1 MGQKT
6 MKFSTLDGDVIEVA
20 FTGSAVQDGEITPAA
35 HPVVLQMDGAAD
47 KYEPAKPTT
56 ASVTCMVDGLQLLD
70 IYTRDGVAVTITN
83 STTGSI
89 LFKGYVTPNT
99 LDQQL
104 AGINDSVTIECV
116 DCLGWG
122 MYTLYEKVNGTFG
135 SFKTL
140 TLAEACLHIASLIGI
155 SDVRLGCHI
164 SIQSRSGYSSTEHY
178 EKMTLSESYFFSSQ
192 TPEVINDGVDY
203 RPLAMNCYEALEMI
217 AESLRS
223 AWVQVGDILYLVDD
237 ISAHDSGAAMFKRL
251 ESAGA
256 GIPVQTGR
264 ALALSAD
271 VLDGPA
277 KISTVP
283 KYSLFSVKNTVEEE
297 VELLPDIFATKL
309 NTPYGEMYEL
319 KKDTDTYE
327 LATKLR
333 NPLVDPY
340 SEPGGTILFS
350 SMLAHRVIKRPDE
363 AKESLSEYWK
373 YSAYDEEWTNYLWI
387 QDDSDDIVR
396 LASIKSAFMPA
407 PALRQVWGLRLSIEV
422 GFSGSYSGWPD
433 PVSGGTCY
441 LGIQLLQGGRYYN
454 EVTNRW
460 QETEHTIVL
469 KFSSGSEWRSSFT
482 FKNDEAVRT
491 DIDPTDVLALS
502 LYDGG
507 GGIELR
513 IISLEDEGWV
523 IAWIKALQLSLVVFP
538 GIRMLDFVEPISG
551 QVYSGNWEKD
561 MVYETV
567 ELPIQL
573 EPTLASKSWGTL
585 IDGVEY
591 CQGEPTEENEIGT
604 TRYAAEFRFTSMGGK
619 YTMLERVERLAN
631 IGDGYSLQLPVQD
644 SGNNLSPLCTVTAP
658 LWSGYKVIVAYE
670 KDIERNTANI
680 TVV

>member
-1 MGQKT
+1 MGKKT

-35 HPVVLQMDGAAD
+35 HPVVLQMDGTAG
-47 KYEPAKPTT
+47 KYEAAKPVT
-56 ASVTCMVDGLQLLD
+56 ASVTCVVDGLQLLD
-70 IYTRDGVAVTITN
+70 IYTHDGVAVTITN
-83 STTGSI
+83 SSTGSI

-99 LDQQL
+99 FDQQL

-122 MYTLYEKVNGTFG
+122 MYTLYEKVNGAFG

-164 SIQSRSGYSSTEHY
+164 SIQPRHGQFSTEHY
-178 EKMTLSESYFFSSQ
+178 EKMTLSESYFFSSH

-223 AWVQVGDILYLVDD
+223 TWVQVGDILYLVDD
-237 ISAHDSGAAMFKRL
+237 ISPHDSGAAMFMRL

-271 VLDGPA
+271 ILNGPA

-283 KYSLFSVKNTVEEE
+283 KYSLFSVKNTAEEE
-297 VELLPDIFATKL
+297 VELLPDFFATKL

-319 KKDTDTYE
+319 KKDADTYE

-333 NPLVDPY
+333 NPLIDPY
-340 SEPGGTILFS
+340 SEPGTILFS
-350 SMLAHRVIKRPDE
+350 SMLAHRVMKRPDE
-363 AKESLSEYWK
+363 AKEGKSEYWK
-373 YSAYDEEWTNYLWI
+373 YSAYDEEWTNYLWLE
-387 QDDSDDIVR
+387 DDSDDIVR
-396 LASIKSAFMPA
+396 LASIKGMFMPA

-422 GFSGSYSGWPD
+422 GFSDSYRGWPD
-433 PVSGGTCY
+433 PDSGGTCY

-454 EVTNRW
+454 EVTDKW

-482 FKNDEAVRT
+482 FKNAEAARA

-502 LYDGG
+502 LYGGG

-513 IISLEDEGWV
+513 IISLKDEGWFM
-523 IAWIKALQLSLVVFP
+523 AWIKALQLSLVVVP
-538 GIRMLDFVEPISG
+538 RVRMLDFSEPISG
-551 QVYSGNWEKD
+551 QIYSGDWNNN
-561 MVYETV
+561 MVYEAV

-573 EPTLASKSWGTL
+573 EPTLARKSWGTL

-591 CQGEPTEENEIGT
+591 CQGESTEGNEIGI
-604 TRYAAEFRFTSMGGK
+604 TRHAAEFRFTSMGGK
-619 YTMLERVERLAN
+619 YTMLERVKRLAN

-658 LWSGYKVIVAYE
+658 LWSGYKTIVSYDKDVE
-670 KDIERNTANI
+670 KNTANI